1 MLNQSYYNILSDT
14 KNRYDGDSVH
24 ERVEVDYVVREIH
37 GRTDFSYTA
46 TAGDVSLLYHL
57 LSCYWNMC

>member
-1 MLNQSYYNILSDT
+1 MTRTTNRFYSCMLNQSYNNILSASN
-14 KNRYDGDSVH
+14 NRYDGDSVR

-46 TAGDVSLLYHL
+46 TAGDVSLL
-57 LSCYWNMC
+57 